1 MYVCACGCLVKFCWV
16 VCVGGG
22 SSLSREEL
30 DEVRAEVDAEFEAEG
45 RGLKKNKKK
54 RVQKQSHSA
63 EDDLGSLFGVGISGK
78 LPRFA
83 NRITW
88 KV

>member
-1 MYVCACGCLVKFCWV
+1 M
-16 VCVGGG
+16 
-22 SSLSREEL
+22 
-30 DEVRAEVDAEFEAEG
+30 DAEFEAEG